1 MFRVWSTMLFLEV
14 PMNKAVEFTRVFI
27 IGSQREQVGRG
38 FTCCFSCQ
46 YLLFTCGYQTVA
58 YVNIQR
64 RVFWVITCKGLFQR
78 SCWDTASVAKVQ
90 LQMVL
95 MTVWLSSSWSVV
107 TFLALFLRP
116 NLTAHQ
122 QIPSAVPSW
131 KGVAELEMMEM
142 SAGTVKQLQIWV
154 SAR

>member
-64 RVFWVITCKGLFQR
+64 SFLSHYLQGVVSEELLRYGLSDKSTTANGPDSLTELIVI
-78 SCWDTASVAKVQ
+78 SCYLPCLIS
-90 LQMVL
+90 
-95 MTVWLSSSWSVV
+95 
-107 TFLALFLRP
+107 
-116 NLTAHQ
+116 
-122 QIPSAVPSW
+122 
-131 KGVAELEMMEM
+131 
-142 SAGTVKQLQIWV
+142 
-154 SAR
+154 